1 MFVLASNVLSWSYQ
15 TSNPCTVIVGE
26 NSEISAAKSVISETN
41 RSTSSRPKP
50 SIASTTSSTQTN
62 SATSGGKNLLK
73 NKRFRRNIDRNFYSS
88 SSSNYYF
95 SSTTEM
101 PLHDNFINF
110 NTQSSTIDDGD
121 DYIDLSSSTNNGVTN
136 NNDFLQLTTDES
148 FDDLLQNDDPSLL
161 DINFNDVQSLDID
174 NEKLKTLYNKD
185 EIDENII
192 FHPLIEKKEKIDKTK
207 WKNEENEIGKYGLIE
222 NSPIFKVHDANNNL
236 TAKHD
241 GFSNKITTQRILV
254 NISIA
259 TDGGSGTTN
268 HAVYVLNVAVPA
280 DSNGSPKLY
289 DPNNNDDSNESLE
302 QSFVP
307 PPEPPPAPP
316 CPCNCNSN
324 ILENLENSFDETT
337 TSEGSGDDDSLITT
351 TSTNDDEFNS
361 TTIVDESILN
371 ETFSCPDFLTT
382 PILILEGERVLL
394 RTKITKSSI
403 NKIILLIFGLRMKKK
418 SF

>member
-1 MFVLASNVLSWSYQ
+1 M
-15 TSNPCTVIVGE
+15 IVGE
-26 NSEISAAKSVISETN
+26 NSEISSAKSVISETN

-50 SIASTTSSTQTN
+50 STASTTSSSQTN
-62 SATSGGKNLLK
+62 SNTATSGGKNLFK
-73 NKRFRRNIDRNFYSS
+73 KKRFRRNIDRNFFSS

-95 SSTTEM
+95 SSTTET

-110 NTQSSTIDDGD
+110 NTQSSTIND

-136 NNDFLQLTTDES
+136 SDFSQLTTDES
-148 FDDLLQNDDPSLL
+148 FDELIQNDEPSFL
-161 DINFNDVQSLDID
+161 DINFNDVESLDID

-207 WKNEENEIGKYGLIE
+207 WKNEENEIGKYGLTE
-222 NSPIFKVHDANNNL
+222 NSPIYKVHDANNNL

-241 GFSNKITTQRILV
+241 DLSNKISTQRILV

-268 HAVYVLNVAVPA
+268 HAVYILSVAVPA
-280 DSNGSPKLY
+280 DSNFSPTLY
-289 DPNNNDDSNESLE
+289 DPNNNNDDSSNESSE
-302 QSFVP
+302 QLFVP

-324 ILENLENSFDETT
+324 ILENLENLENSNEETT
-337 TSEGSGDDDSLITT
+337 TLSEGSGDDDDDSLITT

-361 TTIVDESILN
+361 TTIVDDSILN

-382 PILILEGERVLL
+382 PILILEGERV
-394 RTKITKSSI
+394 
-403 NKIILLIFGLRMKKK
+403 FKKK
-418 SF
+418 KNHQIID

>member
-1 MFVLASNVLSWSYQ
+1 M
-15 TSNPCTVIVGE
+15 IVGE

-50 SIASTTSSTQTN
+50 STASTTSSSQTN
-62 SATSGGKNLLK
+62 SNTATSGGKNLFK
-73 NKRFRRNIDRNFYSS
+73 KKRFRRNIDRNFFSS

-95 SSTTEM
+95 SSTTET

-110 NTQSSTIDDGD
+110 NTQSSTIDDNFN
-121 DYIDLSSSTNNGVTN
+121 DLSSSTNNGVTN
-136 NNDFLQLTTDES
+136 SDFEQLTTADES
-148 FDDLLQNDDPSLL
+148 FDELIQNDDPSFF

-192 FHPLIEKKEKIDKTK
+192 FHPLIEKKEKIDKSK

-222 NSPIFKVHDANNNL
+222 NSPIYKVHDANNNL

-241 GFSNKITTQRILV
+241 GFSNKISTQRILV

-280 DSNGSPKLY
+280 DSNLSPTLY
-289 DPNNNDDSNESLE
+289 DPNNNNDDNSNESSE

-324 ILENLENSFDETT
+324 ILENLENLENPFEETT
-337 TSEGSGDDDSLITT
+337 SLSEGSGDDDDSLIST

-361 TTIVDESILN
+361 TTIVDDSILN

-382 PILILEGERVLL
+382 PILILEGERVYF
-394 RTKITKSSI
+394 KQHHQ
-403 NKIILLIFGLRMKKK
+403 IID
-418 SF
+418 